1 MAGGLLLFGAIVR
14 IVGFF
19 QNPSLSGDEA
29 MLALNIGRRS
39 FGDLLQPLDYGQ
51 LATVPFLWMERVV
64 TNAAGLS
71 GFTLR
76 IIPLVAGI
84 GLLWILYRLAQDLL
98 GPLEAV
104 VALALSA
111 TAFPL
116 IRYSVEVKPY
126 VLDSLVSVGLIWVAV
141 RVADD
146 LKARRRCLWLA
157 VAGAGGVLLSTP
169 VLLVCA
175 AALGGLAVAAVRRR
189 RSDLLLRL
197 SVLGVLWGT
206 LFSAAYL
213 SWYAPNASAS
223 YMREFWAEAF
233 LRPETAHFFPRLWRG
248 LGDLS
253 CTLTCWRGVADLWP
267 LLLLLALLGVIRIAR
282 RRGSEYAVLLAGP
295 ILAAFGAS
303 ALGGYPI
310 ATRLLLFLA
319 PLFAILVAAGAVMVA
334 TRLEQSWRPLR
345 ARWVLLL
352 LLYPSVVLAA
362 TLAFAPPAD
371 WGFHG
376 VEVRP
381 LAEIYRN
388 RGGNEPVYIFPR
400 AVPAWVF
407 HTTEWSPPDTA
418 RLRWVADIA
427 GPGGPGFVN
436 GPSRG
441 TRPPGEGAELVYT
454 YQGRELYGTSTG
466 AQGRV
471 GVGYMPPEPDPRWAE
486 NEVGRMRAAARPHV
500 WIVMSDYAHGPLD
513 ERAILMR
520 AVQAAGGEVVYS
532 SATADAVLY
541 RVRFPPAPVG

>member
-1 MAGGLLLFGAIVR
+1 
-14 IVGFF
+14 
-19 QNPSLSGDEA
+19 
-29 MLALNIGRRS
+29 MLALSIGRRS
-39 FGDLLQPLDYGQ
+39 FGGLLQPLDYGQ
-51 LATVPFLWMERVV
+51 LATVPFLWMERLV
-64 TNAAGLS
+64 THAAGVS
-71 GFTLR
+71 GYALR
-76 IIPLVAGI
+76 AIPLVTGI
-84 GLLWILYRLAQDLL
+84 ALLWMVYRLAQDLL

-146 LKARRRCLWLA
+146 LRDRRRWVWLV
-157 VAGAGGVLLSTP
+157 VAGAGGVLVSTP

-175 AALGGLAVAAVRRR
+175 AVLAGLAVVALRRGR
-189 RSDLLLRL
+189 RDLLLRL
-197 SVLGVLWGT
+197 SILGVLWGI
-206 LFSAAYL
+206 LFGAAYL
-213 SWYAPNASAS
+213 SWYAPNASAP
-223 YMREFWAEAF
+223 YMRDFWAEAF
-233 LRPETAHFFPRLWRG
+233 LRPGTAHFFPRLWRS

-253 CTLTCWRGVADLWP
+253 CTLTCWRGVVDLWP
-267 LLLLLALLGVIRIAR
+267 LLLLLALLGVIRVAR
-282 RRGSEYAVLLAGP
+282 KRGPEYAILLAGP

-303 ALGGYPI
+303 AVGGYPI
-310 ATRLLLFLA
+310 ATRLLLFSA
-319 PLFAILVAAGAVMVA
+319 PLFAILVTSGAVMVA
-334 TRLEQSWRPLR
+334 TRLERFWPPLR

-352 LLYPSVVLAA
+352 LLYPSVVLGAV
-362 TLAFAPPAD
+362 LAFAPPAD

-381 LAEIYRN
+381 LAEIYRA

-407 HTTEWSPPDTA
+407 HTTEWSAPDTA
-418 RLRWVADIA
+418 RLTWVADIA

-441 TRPPGEGAELVYT
+441 TRPPGEGVGLVYA
-454 YQGRELYGTSTG
+454 YQGRKELYGTTTG

-486 NEVGRMRAAARPHV
+486 NEVGRMRAAARPYV
-500 WIVMSDYAHGPLD
+500 WIVMSDYAHGSLD
-513 ERAILMR
+513 EGAILMR
-520 AVQAAGGEVVYS
+520 AVQAAGGQVVYS